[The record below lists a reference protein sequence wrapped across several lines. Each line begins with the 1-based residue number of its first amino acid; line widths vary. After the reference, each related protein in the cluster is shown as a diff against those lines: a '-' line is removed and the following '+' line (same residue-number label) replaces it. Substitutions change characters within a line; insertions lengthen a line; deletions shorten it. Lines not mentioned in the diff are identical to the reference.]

1 MTTGA
6 NPTPAPTA
14 HDRAR
19 EAIADVLGGALID
32 ADEIVMVGKGSDPR
46 LYRNEEAILAALE
59 AAGLA
64 VVDAGRDTLLALPE
78 VSREELAIE
87 LCREIGAEVYQLV
100 NGDIDQMCGIV
111 GIHEPEGWLAVADA
125 LLATWRVV
133 RRQDGGKQ

>member
-1 MTTGA
+1 MSNEPTQ
-6 NPTPAPTA
+6 PTPTPTT

-19 EAIADVLGGALID
+19 DAIARHFRQREPEPILRGWEARIAD
-32 ADEIVMVGKGSDPR
+32 AV
-46 LYRNEEAILAALE
+46 LAALE

-64 VVDAGRDTLLALPE
+64 VVDAMLAPPD
-78 VSREELAIE
+78 VGREELAIE

-111 GIHEPEGWLAVADA
+111 GIHEPEGWLSVADA

-133 RRQDGGKQ
+133 RRD

>member
-64 VVDAGRDTLLALPE
+64 VVDAGRVQRWQDAMGGMEMLLFDSGQPAKWGHGE
-78 VSREELAIE
+78 WRERLEML
-87 LCREIGAEVYQLV
+87 RTY
-100 NGDIDQMCGIV
+100 
-111 GIHEPEGWLAVADA
+111 
-125 LLATWRVV
+125 
-133 RRQDGGKQ
+133 QDGDLDPLPATADQEEGR

>member
-6 NPTPAPTA
+6 NPTPAPTT

-19 EAIADVLGGALID
+19 EAIADVLGSSF

-46 LYRNEEAILAALE
+46 LYRNEEAILGALE

-64 VVDAGRDTLLALPE
+64 VVDAGRDALLALPD

-111 GIHEPEGWLAVADA
+111 GIHEPEGWLSVADA

-133 RRQDGGKQ
+133 RRD